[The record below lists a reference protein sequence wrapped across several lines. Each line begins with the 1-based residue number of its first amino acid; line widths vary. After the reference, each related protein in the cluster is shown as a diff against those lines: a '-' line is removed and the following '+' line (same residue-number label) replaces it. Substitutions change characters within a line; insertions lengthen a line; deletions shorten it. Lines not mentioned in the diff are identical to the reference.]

1 MKPQEQALKAK
12 IWKKPPSGK
21 PKSQRKLIPSIQ
33 EKCNI
38 LQDKMLTVESINL
51 AQVLLVKQFPGIS
64 GLMDTSLRKMHQFE
78 IIPVDK
84 LYIQLLHAG
93 SMHWVCISNLE
104 TNKDESGTHYV
115 YDILCKQKIMLNIVK
130 QIVSCPYYDKSTM
143 SLPPRS
149 VQQQKNGI
157 DCGLFSVAFATTLTF
172 DGNPSTVNY
181 DAALLIA
188 HLIKCFHDHFF
199 SFFLLQKF
207 YIVFYSSYVNIC
219 KDLQKTIVL

>member
-1 MKPQEQALKAK
+1 
-12 IWKKPPSGK
+12 
-21 PKSQRKLIPSIQ
+21 
-33 EKCNI
+33 
-38 LQDKMLTVESINL
+38 
-51 AQVLLVKQFPGIS
+51 
-64 GLMDTSLRKMHQFE
+64 MHQFE

-104 TNKDESGTHYV
+104 TNKYESGTHYV

-130 QIVSCPYYDKSTM
+130 QIASCPYYDKSTM

-149 VQQQKNGI
+149 AQKQKNGI
-157 DCGLFSVAFATTLTF
+157 DCGLFSVAFATTLVF
-172 DGNPSTVNY
+172 DWNPSTVSY

-188 HLIKCFHDHFF
+188 HLIKCFHNNFF

-207 YIVFYSSYVNIC
+207 YIVFYSSYVSIC

>member
-1 MKPQEQALKAK
+1 
-12 IWKKPPSGK
+12 
-21 PKSQRKLIPSIQ
+21 
-33 EKCNI
+33 
-38 LQDKMLTVESINL
+38 MLTDESINL

-84 LYIQLLHAG
+84 IYIQLLHAG
-93 SMHWVCISNLE
+93 SMDWVCISNLE
-104 TNKDESGTHYV
+104 TNKYESGTHYV

-130 QIVSCPYYDKSTM
+130 QIASCPYYDKSTM

-157 DCGLFSVAFATTLTF
+157 DCGLFSVAFATTLAF
-172 DGNPSTVNY
+172 DGNQSTVNY

-188 HLIKCFHDHFF
+188 HLIKCFHDNFF
-199 SFFLLQKF
+199 PSFF
-207 YIVFYSSYVNIC
+207 C
-219 KDLQKTIVL
+219 KNFK